1 MGRRIAAA
9 LLAVLALG
17 LMLPTGSTVPLS
29 AKESGKTKRIALTFD
44 DGPSAGYTAEILDI
58 LREYDVKAT
67 FFVIGKN
74 VEAHP
79 DLLRRTVSEGHEIG
93 NHTFHHSRIAKM
105 DKNTLKEEILAC
117 KRAVMEACGKSPRLF
132 RPPEGVCSETLK
144 AVCEELDMTIVL
156 WSVDTRDWAHTPE
169 CEIVENVR
177 CNTHNGSIILM
188 HDFIGKKSP
197 TPRVLRIIIP
207 MLRELGYEFVTVSQL
222 LEAGRSVG
230 GSP

>member
-1 MGRRIAAA
+1 MGRRIAAT

-29 AKESGKTKRIALTFD
+29 AKENGKTKRIALTFD

-93 NHTFHHSRIAKM
+93 NHTYSHPHLKTIDEAK
-105 DKNTLKEEILAC
+105 LAKEVARSATILREVAGI
-117 KRAVMEACGKSPRLF
+117 RTSLF
-132 RPPEGVCSETLK
+132 RPPEGIITP
-144 AVCEELDMTIVL
+144 AVTAAAEKGGYRTVL
-156 WSVDTRDWAHTPE
+156 WSIDTMDWALNPAPK
-169 CEIVENVR
+169 IVQTIKREASDGDIV
-177 CNTHNGSIILM
+177 LF
-188 HDFIGKKSP
+188 HDWVAGDSP
-197 TPRVLRIIIP
+197 TPAALRQIIP
-207 MLRELGYEFVTVSQL
+207 WLKDAGFTFVKVSEL
-222 LEAGRSVG
+222 
-230 GSP
+230 